1 MRTHHDYAFG
11 LVGVPTDHLERLFR
25 RLVRGE
31 LVLPLTKASLLAMGF
46 NEVAVSGDLLL
57 GLDARGVRAVLVAVI
72 AERRRSS
79 ERADRAAGG

>member
-1 MRTHHDYAFG
+1 MRTHHDYPFG

-46 NEVAVSGDLLL
+46 NEVAVSGDILL
-57 GLDARGVRAVLVAVI
+57 GLDARGVRTVLVAVI
-72 AERRRSS
+72 AERRRASAV
-79 ERADRAAGG
+79 ADRG